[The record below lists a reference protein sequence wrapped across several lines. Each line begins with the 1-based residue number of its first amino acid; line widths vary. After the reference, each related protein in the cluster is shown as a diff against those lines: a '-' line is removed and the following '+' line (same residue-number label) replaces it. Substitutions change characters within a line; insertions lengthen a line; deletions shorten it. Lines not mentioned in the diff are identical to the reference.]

1 MSPTISAICRFPNFE
16 GSPGGLDGGT
26 KSMKSNRGM
35 PYDVFAIKATDT
47 DAAANAN
54 ICTPASL
61 DMSSKTDGMLRA
73 FFSGGSIIFL
83 IWLVDD
89 SIPEAVGS
97 AVILGFGSISAALY
111 AIWADRKNAE

>member
-1 MSPTISAICRFPNFE
+1 MLSGI
-16 GSPGGLDGGT
+16 
-26 KSMKSNRGM
+26 
-35 PYDVFAIKATDT
+35 YHATDT

-54 ICTPASL
+54 ICTLSSL

-73 FFSGGSIIFL
+73 FFSGGSVIFL

-89 SIPEAVGS
+89 SIPEGVGS
-97 AVILGFGSISAALY
+97 AMILGVGSISAALY